1 MDFKR
6 KHFFTEHMLEVPL
19 TVVDQFH
26 SHLEPMEYI
35 APDTFADQVIFFL
48 LVLVLLF
55 LY

>member
-35 APDTFADQVIFFL
+35 APDTFADQVIFFFC
-48 LVLVLLF
+48 LF
-55 LY
+55 